1 MNTLRE
7 ALHEYLELRQGLG
20 FKIHDAVLQLP
31 RFVAF
36 MEERQAPSITIR
48 LALEWVEQATTV
60 RPAERARRLVFVCG
74 APSLHRTSHI
84 HRPDATI
91 RVGNSSSLLV
101 GQSHNECQGNVH
113 AQNIFVSKLSDSAA
127 DTLPPNG
134 NWFICHHLQLHSQSV
149 LVSGVNRYSEIRCII
164 ALGGHLANH
173 NRSVLP
179 RKGIR
184 LHDHSWARFAVVS
197 RCCHC
202 YHVAALHPAS
212 NSEIVSVHRIA
223 SASRE
228 RSRAATCLATRFLT
242 ALERASGTIKRSS
255 RRPRAR
261 RRSRIAFI
269 RSAVCAIVHS
279 IQHVT
284 RYSVTRYNRRIKRC
298 ASEVLDSPSC
308 KLVQNQLSTPVPSVA
323 KVSFAVLN

>member
-1 MNTLRE
+1 MAN
-7 ALHEYLELRQGLG
+7 
-20 FKIHDAVLQLP
+20 
-31 RFVAF
+31 
-36 MEERQAPSITIR
+36 S
-48 LALEWVEQATTV
+48 
-60 RPAERARRLVFVCG
+60 FVCG

-113 AQNIFVSKLSDSAA
+113 AQNIFIIKLSDSAA

-134 NWFICHHLQLHSQSV
+134 NWFICHHLRLHSQSV
-149 LVSGVNRYSEIRCII
+149 LVSGVNRYSEIRCIT

-184 LHDHSWARFAVVS
+184 LHNHSWARFAVVS

-223 SASRE
+223 SPSRE

-242 ALERASGTIKRSS
+242 ALERASGTINRSS

-298 ASEVLDSPSC
+298 ASEVLGSP
-308 KLVQNQLSTPVPSVA
+308 LVRACPESAFDPFLSPMDVGFRVTQGRRMLGWHCPRGIRKSH
-323 KVSFAVLN
+323 LERN